1 MESGS
6 SDLQVNGC
14 TPVPP
19 QHNLAPWEISVF
31 EPADFFQYG
40 VSTGLAGLGDLGGPN
55 ALPATDNWL
64 AGTGGDTG
72 FAIDLAGLNWSAGTR
87 PAPDNTFG
95 FSDVMQNDVFG
106 TYLRSLHAPRYKPA
120 NSPTPDQLL
129 ATTLPPTSDSIPFT
143 MSAADISPYQPSS
156 SSSLSPDLSPD
167 LSPEP
172 VGTSASLSAESVVSR
187 NPRKR
192 SPPVDPETA
201 LKRQRNNI
209 AARKYRQKKIDR
221 ISELEAE
228 LKEVKDD
235 RDDLRVRLA
244 RQEAEAAALRSLL
257 KIKAGV
263 EI

>member
-1 MESGS
+1 
-6 SDLQVNGC
+6 V
-14 TPVPP
+14 
-19 QHNLAPWEISVF
+19 
-31 EPADFFQYG
+31 
-40 VSTGLAGLGDLGGPN
+40 
-55 ALPATDNWL
+55 
-64 AGTGGDTG
+64 
-72 FAIDLAGLNWSAGTR
+72 
-87 PAPDNTFG
+87 
-95 FSDVMQNDVFG
+95 
-106 TYLRSLHAPRYKPA
+106 
-120 NSPTPDQLL
+120 
-129 ATTLPPTSDSIPFT
+129 
-143 MSAADISPYQPSS
+143 
-156 SSSLSPDLSPD
+156 
-167 LSPEP
+167 
-172 VGTSASLSAESVVSR
+172 ASH

-228 LKEVKDD
+228 LKDVKDE